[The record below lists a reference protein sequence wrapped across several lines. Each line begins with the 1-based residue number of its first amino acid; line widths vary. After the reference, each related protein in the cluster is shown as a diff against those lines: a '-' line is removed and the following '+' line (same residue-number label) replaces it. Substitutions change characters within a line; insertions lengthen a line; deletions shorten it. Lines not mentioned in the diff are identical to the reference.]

1 MEKAE
6 TMNGWLEYRAG
17 FKYQLTSN
25 YSKQTEILG
34 FDIDTAYIKLASD
47 GLLTL
52 KCGYATDG
60 PSSLTID
67 TRNSIRAAFVHDA
80 LYYLIRNGYLD
91 QEWKKYADKLFYE
104 ILLEDGMEKP
114 RAYIWYCGVRWK
126 GAEALYPSKEK
137 PVLRAP

>member
-104 ILLEDGMEKP
+104 ILLEDGMGKP